1 MKAHRQLY
9 NLSLLLPASLL
20 FASCS
25 APSSSDGAQP
35 SNPDDNPI
43 VSVATSEE
51 ATGPHTNAI
60 TEAPTGFDNLDNG
73 FCATQTGTTT
83 AANGLTGQPLM
94 DAVRGSFEQVEGF
107 DDGVGPVFNNTSCVS
122 CHQNPINATGA
133 GSQISELRAGHFNGF
148 TFVDHP
154 GGSLINDRAN
164 DRAIQEH
171 ILSGNEVQT
180 FRLTLSIAGDG
191 FVESIDSN
199 TLLAISNAQPA
210 AQRGTVIQ
218 VPVLEA
224 GGAVRAGRFGWKNQN
239 SSLLS
244 FAGDAYVNEMGITN
258 RLFPNENTSN
268 GTVVQ
273 GGVFDGKPDPA
284 PDAEDTESDID
295 NFTMFMRCMK
305 APPRGPITSAVT
317 AGQATFNSIG
327 CATCHIATITTAP
340 AGTVINGGA
349 LTVSTA
355 LGDKNIHP
363 FGDYLLHDIGTGD
376 GIVQNGGQG
385 TRNQVR
391 TAPLWGIGSRTRF
404 MHDGASLTATA
415 AIQRHGNQANTAKN
429 NFNALSAQN
438 QADVLAFIFSL

>member
-1 MKAHRQLY
+1 MKLRHLAT
-9 NLSLLLPASLL
+9 LSLSLIPTSLL
-20 FASCS
+20 VASCS
-25 APSSSDGAQP
+25 APGSSA
-35 SNPDDNPI
+35 PDPAAPDPGLA
-43 VSVATSEE
+43 VATQ
-51 ATGPHTNAI
+51 ADDPAPGPHTNAV
-60 TEAPTGFDNLDNG
+60 TEAPTGFDGLSNG
-73 FCATQTGTTT
+73 NCTQAEMRATGGTFSEVE
-83 AANGLTGQPLM
+83 A
-94 DAVRGSFEQVEGF
+94 FE
-107 DDGVGPVFNNTSCVS
+107 DGIGPVFNNVS
-122 CHQNPINATGA
+122 CISCHENPRGTAENDTNLKLFGGT
-133 GSQISELRAGHFNGF
+133 GSQITELRAGHFNGVS
-148 TFVDHP
+148 FVDHP

-164 DRAIQEH
+164 DRSIQEH

-180 FRLTLSIAGDG
+180 LRLTISLAGDG
-191 FVESIDSN
+191 FVEAIDSN

-210 AQRGTVIQ
+210 AQRGTLIQ

-224 GGAVRAGRFGWKNQN
+224 PGNNRGGRFGWKDQH

-244 FAGDAYVNEMGITN
+244 FASDAYINEMGVTN
-258 RLFPNENTSN
+258 RFAQTENTSN

-273 GGVFDGKPDPA
+273 GGAFDGKADPA
-284 PDAEDTESDID
+284 GTGEDDAGDID
-295 NFTMFMRCMK
+295 AFTAFMRCLK
-305 APPRGPITSAVT
+305 APPRGPINGNVT
-317 AGQATFNSIG
+317 NGNNVFNSIG
-327 CATCHIATITTAP
+327 CATCHVGTITTAP

-349 LTVSTA
+349 LTVSAA

-363 FGDYLLHDIGTGD
+363 FGDFLLHDVGTGD